1 MESDKYK
8 MIFLKYC
15 VPKYILYK
23 SDMYLIELENINL
36 FFNLTLS
43 QFPSSPPLPPF
54 PLSNNFFFLVPFLA
68 STHKYPSLPTQLLIY
83 NSIKI

>member
-1 MESDKYK
+1 MYFQNMESDKYK

-36 FFNLTLS
+36 FFNLSLS
-43 QFPSSPPLPPF
+43 QFPSSPTPSLF
-54 PLSNNFFFLVPFLA
+54 QTIFFFSFLF
-68 STHKYPSLPTQLLIY
+68 
-83 NSIKI
+83 